1 MKRFIVTFKDASNCE
16 IIQYR
21 INADTIGQAFEEAF
35 ERVSRRG
42 DSQLEGAEVVSRQV
56 WNVYYHCAGDYAG
69 TFYSYAKAYRWL
81 ELNGYSIVSESCSK
95 DGNRTNWWVR

>member
-1 MKRFIVTFKDASNCE
+1 M
-16 IIQYR
+16 
-21 INADTIGQAFEEAF
+21 
-35 ERVSRRG
+35 SR
-42 DSQLEGAEVVSRQV
+42 LV
-56 WNVYYHCAGDYAG
+56 WNIYYHCAGDYAG